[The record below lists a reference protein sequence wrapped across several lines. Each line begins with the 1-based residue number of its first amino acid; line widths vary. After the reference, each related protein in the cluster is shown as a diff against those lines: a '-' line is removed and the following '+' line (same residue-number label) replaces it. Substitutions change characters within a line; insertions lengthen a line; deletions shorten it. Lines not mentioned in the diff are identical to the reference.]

1 MRRNRRR
8 IAFLAA
14 AGFMNYWIAA
24 ILFVAG
30 ATIGAII
37 AFIVTGIAE
46 GGDFELLFWLLRYI
60 PRGIAW
66 MIEAGWLSSATMAF
80 AVLGFVGIGT
90 IGAIV
95 LMWGR
100 VSLFEKRVP
109 AQTGARSVADQQV
122 FNVLEGVALA
132 AGVPAPQLR
141 FVDDP
146 ALNSYSV
153 GRKPETA
160 VIVVTTGL
168 VQRLTRDEL
177 EAVLAYEL
185 SRVSSLD
192 TALSTWTASVTGRT
206 IELYETTDRILAK
219 LALII
224 PAKLARRLQHRTL
237 RRQASQRD
245 ILALNFTR
253 HPEALLSALEKIDAD
268 KTPVSNARRATGP
281 LWLKWPWWDPREGR
295 TIPSLTGR
303 IADLRALVSA

>member
-24 ILFVAG
+24 ILFVVG
-30 ATIGAII
+30 VTLGAII
-37 AFIVTGIAE
+37 AFIVQGITE
-46 GGDFELLFWLLRYI
+46 GGDFALLFDLFRYI
-60 PRGIAW
+60 PKAIAW
-66 MIEAGWLSSATMAF
+66 AIAAGWLDSRTTTF
-80 AVLGFVGIGT
+80 AVLGVVGVGT
-90 IGAIV
+90 LAAIM

-109 AQTGARSVADQQV
+109 AQTGARSVADRQV
-122 FNVLEGVALA
+122 FNVLEGIALA
-132 AGVPAPQLR
+132 AGVPTPQLR
-141 FVDDP
+141 FVEDP

-153 GRKPETA
+153 GRKAKSA
-160 VIVVTTGL
+160 VIVITTGL
-168 VQRLTRDEL
+168 VSGLTRDEL

-192 TALSTWTASVTGRT
+192 TALSTWTAAVTGRT
-206 IELYETTDRILAK
+206 IELYETTDRLLAK

-224 PAKLARRLQHRTL
+224 PAKLARRLRARTL
-237 RRQASQRD
+237 HRQASQRD
-245 ILALNFTR
+245 ILALSFTR

-268 KTPVSNARRATGP
+268 KTPVSNARAATAP
-281 LWLKWPWWDPREGR
+281 LWLKWPWWDPRESR
-295 TIPSLTGR
+295 TVPSLSGR